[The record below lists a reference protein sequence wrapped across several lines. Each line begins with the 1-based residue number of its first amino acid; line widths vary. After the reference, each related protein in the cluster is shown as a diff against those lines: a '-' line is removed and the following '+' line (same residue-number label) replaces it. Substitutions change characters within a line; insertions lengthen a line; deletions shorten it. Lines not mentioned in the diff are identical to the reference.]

1 MITIPLTLRQHWFP
15 LRGKKKKPLLINYD
29 MSYSTNAVIMLKKK
43 CISESLACSNSN
55 DNMNDQHLLRSHE
68 VSGIVDFPWR
78 ELSLSLF
85 LSHNGAMDAGGA
97 VKPSSLPPQLLI
109 TSCWDTFCI
118 CQTRVDLLCIQPLS
132 DQHWWSPVGAGGRV
146 GGELPSRTFPSWGR
160 GKGYSKTGKWDVE
173 RDLHGQ
179 PPSGSY
185 CPFPGSCSSRCYCVW
200 DCSPSSP
207 WSTGNKDPP
216 LSRCLRPDLTEG
228 HWWLRLAM
236 PWAYQTTDI
245 PSSLLI

>member
-1 MITIPLTLRQHWFP
+1 
-15 LRGKKKKPLLINYD
+15 
-29 MSYSTNAVIMLKKK
+29 MSYSTNAVITLKKR
-43 CISESLACSNSN
+43 CISDHWHAVITTITWMTDIYWGLMRCQAWIFPEENSHCHCS
-55 DNMNDQHLLRSHE
+55 
-68 VSGIVDFPWR
+68 F
-78 ELSLSLF
+78 
-85 LSHNGAMDAGGA
+85 DAGGA
-97 VKPSSLPPQLLI
+97 VRPSSLPPQLPI

-118 CQTRVDLLCIQPLS
+118 CQTRVDLLCVQPLS

-146 GGELPSRTFPSWGR
+146 GGELPSRTFPSRGR
-160 GKGYSKTGKWDVE
+160 GKGYSKTGKRGVE

-179 PPSGSY
+179 PPSGS
-185 CPFPGSCSSRCYCVW
+185 CSSWCFCVW
-200 DCSPSSP
+200 DCSLSSP
-207 WSTGNKDPP
+207 WFTGNKDSP